1 MALFGKENTVFPP
14 ALKGHNWNTIDMLT
28 ETSPLQKGTVPHF
41 YWVIKAVDSSLRNC
55 VMTRSRFEDARTF
68 RQLSHA
74 HEAVHRRESEVAFDI
89 AMVDVQMRF
98 HLK

>member
-1 MALFGKENTVFPP
+1 MNVSKMAAK
-14 ALKGHNWNTIDMLT
+14 ALDEEPEDMAIRIAGATIDMLT

-68 RQLSHA
+68 RQLYMPMKQFID
-74 HEAVHRRESEVAFDI
+74 EN
-89 AMVDVQMRF
+89 
-98 HLK
+98 LKSPSTSRWSMSK